1 MQDGTS
7 VPVPALSP
15 AEEQERW
22 LHDAFKAVKQ
32 HAFYMKRALVRDLLA
47 GCPGRCQREGPAGP
61 CLSQGVLRRQLA
73 AWVDVSL
80 LRRAR
85 HFARRG
91 GVLTAT
97 LCPGPRLCRTRTI

>member
-32 HAFYMKRALVRDLLA
+32 HAFYMKRALVRGL
-47 GCPGRCQREGPAGP
+47 P
-61 CLSQGVLRRQLA
+61 
-73 AWVDVSL
+73 
-80 LRRAR
+80 
-85 HFARRG
+85 
-91 GVLTAT
+91 T
-97 LCPGPRLCRTRTI
+97 RLP

>member
-32 HAFYMKRALVRDLLA
+32 HAFYMKRALVRRPAALA
-47 GCPGRCQREGPAGP
+47 LAHGRGRALSAQARCPPATPRRVGCRASASSSAPFCAARRCIY
-61 CLSQGVLRRQLA
+61 CHA
-73 AWVDVSL
+73 APRPWL
-80 LRRAR
+80 LRR
-85 HFARRG
+85 
-91 GVLTAT
+91 
-97 LCPGPRLCRTRTI
+97 TRTT